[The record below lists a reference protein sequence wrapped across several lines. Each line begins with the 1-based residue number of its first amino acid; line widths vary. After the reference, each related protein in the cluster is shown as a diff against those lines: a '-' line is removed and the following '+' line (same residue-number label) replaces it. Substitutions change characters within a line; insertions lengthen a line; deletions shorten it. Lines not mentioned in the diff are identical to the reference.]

1 MLVSFTDDEIL
12 KIGRGMSQ
20 RQEGLIA
27 FYEYLERAYPA
38 AAMNSVNTSGEQSE
52 KFKGF
57 ALCLEKLFSELSS
70 IQSRAEELARN
81 RATKVKQKG
90 HVLIV

>member
-1 MLVSFTDDEIL
+1 MLVSFTNDEIL

-20 RQEGLIA
+20 RQEGLVA
-27 FYEYLERAYPA
+27 LYGFLERAYPA

-57 ALCLEKLFSELSS
+57 ALCLEKLFTELSD
-70 IQSRAEELARN
+70 IQSRAEEMARN
-81 RATKVKQKG
+81 QATKNDRPG
-90 HVLIV
+90 HVVIV